1 MGYRRSEWCG
11 FFPDRDFSLIG
22 VAENILINGT
32 SPTFQLFNGVGA
44 NLIGAGSVSSPAP
57 NNAIL
62 LLNGTSPLNAS
73 TSVGSTFA
81 SGNAGVNTFI
91 PAQASI
97 FRAKSSGGVV
107 ASLSSSN
114 QMYAFGGPGD
124 YMITF
129 VFDNLGDAHY
139 DIADITVGG
148 GPDWVLTIN
157 EWTYEDTPDTA
168 VHVPDVPVPPS
179 GLAALS
185 LLAMGAAGM
194 RSLWKRKEAQA
205 KAA

>member
-1 MGYRRSEWCG
+1 
-11 FFPDRDFSLIG
+11 
-22 VAENILINGT
+22 
-32 SPTFQLFNGVGA
+32 
-44 NLIGAGSVSSPAP
+44 
-57 NNAIL
+57 
-62 LLNGTSPLNAS
+62 
-73 TSVGSTFA
+73 
-81 SGNAGVNTFI
+81 
-91 PAQASI
+91 
-97 FRAKSSGGVV
+97 
-107 ASLSSSN
+107 
-114 QMYAFGGPGD
+114 MYAFGGPGD
-124 YMITF
+124 YTIGF

-139 DIADITVGG
+139 GIADITVGG

-194 RSLWKRKEAQA
+194 RSLRKRKEAQA